1 VLSERS
7 RIAREIHDTLA
18 QNFVAISAQLETV
31 ARLFRSSPDSAIG
44 HLDQA
49 RILVRS
55 GLAEARRSVMGLR
68 PLALEGGDLPAALR
82 EIADQLALSVSIE
95 VQITGRVRRLAPA
108 LEANLLRIAQ
118 EAITNAVRHAQA
130 SLITVEVDFGERS
143 IRLIVADDGLGF
155 DAEAQMSKSGG
166 RLGLIGMRERSEHI
180 GAALAI
186 DSRPGRGTRICLEG
200 PAQE

>member
-1 VLSERS
+1 MLTFTMLQRFYQTYWFYVACAAAAGLVAWAGYRYRVRQVEARFNVVLGERS

-31 ARLFRSSPDSAIG
+31 ARLFRSAPDSAIG

-49 RILVRS
+49 RVLVRS

-82 EIADQLALSVSIE
+82 QIAGQLALSASIH
-95 VQITGRVRRLAPA
+95 VHITGEVRRLAPA

-118 EAITNAVRHAQA
+118 EAITNA
-130 SLITVEVDFGERS
+130 I
-143 IRLIVADDGLGF
+143 
-155 DAEAQMSKSGG
+155 
-166 RLGLIGMRERSEHI
+166 
-180 GAALAI
+180 
-186 DSRPGRGTRICLEG
+186 
-200 PAQE
+200 